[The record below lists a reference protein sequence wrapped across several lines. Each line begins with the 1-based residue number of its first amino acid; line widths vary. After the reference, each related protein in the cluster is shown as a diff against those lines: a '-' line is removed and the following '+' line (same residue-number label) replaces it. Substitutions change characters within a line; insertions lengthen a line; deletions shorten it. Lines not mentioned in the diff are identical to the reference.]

1 MGGRP
6 PSAAVA
12 AVAAVEMGEVA
23 AALAV
28 KAVTDTNVLVE
39 ETRMGEVVRVA
50 VVADPAVVVT
60 VETVETVALVLPGGA
75 PWVPPNALA
84 SPAHR
89 PVSWVYRERGGWG
102 GQGAAGGRHVVAQ
115 GGVRQGGVREGPCHI
130 CMATAGLLTA
140 TFITPTVLTIMLLLP
155 Q

>member
-39 ETRMGEVVRVA
+39 ETKMGEVVRVA

-102 GQGAAGGRHVVAQ
+102 GQGAAGGRQ
-115 GGVRQGGVREGPCHI
+115 GPCHI